1 MGHARPLGEILAEQ
15 AVGILVG
22 PALPGVMRRGEVEP
36 RGDEPLERRVLV
48 KLRPIVH
55 GDGPHR
61 MRLGRDQGPR
71 PAIHVGARALRELPQ
86 DQIARLPLDQRQHAG
101 PRLARPEH
109 GVPLPMPQLP
119 TRLDDPWP
127 RAEWTFPREAAPT
140 VVAAVAFAALLPGP
154 AEVAVK
160 LAPGRLIGPDVAID
174 GLVAD
179 RELAVAPQP
188 AGDLLGTPVLAHQ
201 HLDPGPVRGR
211 EAAIAPGA
219 RAAAPR
225 VPVGELGPVRTIA
238 GSPVTPELTAD
249 RAPVAVE
256 QAGDRGGAEAVSPQ
270 QAEGVPFGGGDLAI
284 HHGRLLSLGRELKT
298 TVSQVTFFCRACV
311 ALTI

>member
-22 PALPGVMRRGEVEP
+22 PALPGMMRGGEVEP
-36 RGDEPLERRVLV
+36 RRDDPLERRVLV
-48 KLRPIVH
+48 KLRAIVH

-61 MRLGRDQGPR
+61 MRLGRDEGPR
-71 PAIHVGARALRELPQ
+71 PAIHVRARALRELPQ
-86 DQIARLPLDQRQHAG
+86 DQVARLPLDQRQHAG

-109 GVPLPMPQLP
+109 GVPLPMPELP

-127 RAEWTFPREAAPT
+127 RADQALAREAAPA
-140 VVAAVAFAALLPGP
+140 VVAAVAFAPLLPRA

-160 LAPGRLIGPDVAID
+160 LAPGRLIRPDVAID

-179 RELAVAPQP
+179 RELPVAAQP
-188 AGDLLGTPVLAHQ
+188 AGHLLGTPVLAHQ
-201 HLDPGPVRGR
+201 GLDPGPVRGR
-211 EAAIAPGA
+211 ETPIAPGA
-219 RAAAPR
+219 RAAPPG
-225 VPVGELGPVRTIA
+225 VPVGHRGAIRAVIPGAIA
-238 GSPVTPELTAD
+238 PELPAD
-249 RAPVAVE
+249 RAAVAVE
-256 QAGDRGGAEAVSPQ
+256 QAGNRGRRFAPSPQ
-270 QAEGVPFGGGDLAI
+270 EAEGVPFGEGDLAI